1 MASDGP
7 AQAAAAV
14 SDPLQYDLTTVLSKS
29 LDRHLVFPL
38 LEFLSQKELY
48 AAEDIEAAKLELIEK
63 TNMVDY
69 AVDIY
74 QGLNH
79 TEEVPEQF
87 VTRRGEVVNRLRT
100 LEAEVKPITDFLSNA
115 DSVKMLKQ
123 DKSQN
128 QAFLQAEF
136 GIRAEHIEA
145 LYHLAKW
152 NFECGNYSAAAE
164 YLHHYR
170 NLGTNPERGVS
181 ALWGKLAAD
190 VLLQDFETGMEDLL
204 KLKDLLD
211 IDTFAP
217 VARQLQSRS
226 WLMHWSLFVF
236 FNHENGLNALI
247 DLFLQERYLTALQLL
262 GQHLLRYLAV
272 AVVVN
277 KRRRSALKDL
287 VRVIQQES
295 YEYADPI
302 TGGAHAWLARCGEVL
317 DNDFF
322 LAAAR
327 EAFLDAARTML
338 FETFCRVHQEIDM
351 AGLSQQLGLDT
362 EATEKWIVNLIRG
375 ARLNA
380 KIDAKAGTVIMQAQG
395 PGGDDVLLEKARSL
409 SMRTFA
415 LSNTLVGILKA

>member
-1 MASDGP
+1 M
-7 AQAAAAV
+7 
-14 SDPLQYDLTTVLSKS
+14 K
-29 LDRHLVFPL
+29 
-38 LEFLSQKELY
+38 
-48 AAEDIEAAKLELIEK
+48 
-63 TNMVDY
+63 
-69 AVDIY
+69 
-74 QGLNH
+74 
-79 TEEVPEQF
+79 
-87 VTRRGEVVNRLRT
+87 RRGEVVNRLRT

-170 NLGTNPERGVS
+170 NLGTNPERGVA

-302 TGGAHAWLARCGEVL
+302 TEFVRCLFVDADFEGAHAWLARCGEVL